1 MNYRKIMGRVFRG
14 LWYFPKTLYVNFR
27 TFPFLDAIKMPVIVM
42 GKTKFVGLKKGSIV
56 IDAPIRRGMI
66 KMAALKSEKSGVAV
80 NNSTKLVFR
89 NNGKLVFK
97 GDASLGAG
105 TSICSSGEKIVFGE
119 RFSCNVNCFFSSC
132 TSISF
137 GEDVLL
143 GWNVNIRDDD
153 GHPVYDMLGN
163 EINHAAPVNIADH
176 VWIASYVDILK
187 SVTIAQGIIIGYRSL
202 VTKSALEENSI
213 YAGSPAKVV
222 KRDVCW
228 QHN

>member
-1 MNYRKIMGRVFRG
+1 MSCGKIMGRVFRG

-27 TFPFLDAIKMPVIVM
+27 SFPFSDAIKLPVIIM
-42 GKTKFVGLKKGSIV
+42 GKTKFVGLKKGAII

-66 KMAALKSEKSGVAV
+66 KVAALKSAKSGVMV
-80 NNSTKLVFR
+80 NNSAKLVFR

-97 GDASLGAG
+97 GDVSLGAG
-105 TSICSSGEKIVFGE
+105 TSICTSGEKIVFGN

-153 GHPVYDMLGN
+153 GHPVYDMMGN
-163 EINHAAPVNIADH
+163 EINQATPVNIADH

-187 SVTIAQGIIIGYRSL
+187 GVTIVQGVIVGYRSL
-202 VTKSALEENSI
+202 VTKSALEENCI